1 MNDHTFTM
9 SGVRSGFG
17 HAKEKMK
24 LVSVQVGRS
33 RNVQWHGNPVSTGI
47 YNRSIH

>member
-9 SGVRSGFG
+9 RGVRSGFRRATG
-17 HAKEKMK
+17 DMK

-33 RNVQWHGNPVSTGI
+33 RNVQWRGNPVSTGI